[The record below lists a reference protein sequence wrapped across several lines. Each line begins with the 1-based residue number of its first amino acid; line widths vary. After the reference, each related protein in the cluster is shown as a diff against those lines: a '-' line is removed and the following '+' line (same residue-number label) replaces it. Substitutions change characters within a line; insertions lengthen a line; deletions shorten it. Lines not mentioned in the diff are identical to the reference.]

1 MLFGSQVR
9 AGVQMSAG
17 TASEERAFWN
27 EWNKTREA
35 TQGRVSREQQQVVLG
50 WLDALGRRD
59 LDLID
64 IGCGAGWLCEKL
76 TPYGRVVGTD
86 LSDEVLARMALRLPS
101 AKFVAGDFMQLDFGR
116 EAFDVAISLEVLS
129 HVPDQPAFM
138 AKVASLIRPGGSLM
152 MATQNRPVLMKNTVT
167 PAGPGQLRRWV
178 NQDEY
183 RQLLAAHFDIQELF
197 SITPKYNRGPLKL
210 VTSEKVH
217 EALRRVG
224 LGGPLNQMIR
234 AQEKAGMGWTLMAL
248 ARKR

>member
-1 MLFGSQVR
+1 
-9 AGVQMSAG
+9 MSAE

-27 EWNKTREA
+27 EWNKTREEK
-35 TQGRVSREQQQVVLG
+35 QGRVSREQQQAVLR

-59 LDLID
+59 LALID

-76 TPYGRVVGTD
+76 MPYGQVTGTD
-86 LSDEVLARMALRLPS
+86 LSDEVLARMALRLPN

-116 EAFDVAISLEVLS
+116 ASFDVAISLEVLS

-138 AKVASLIRPGGSLM
+138 AKIASLLKPGGHLM
-152 MATQNRPVLMKNTVT
+152 MATQNRTVLEKNTVT

-178 NQDEY
+178 DKDEY
-183 RQLLAAHFDIQELF
+183 HQLLEPHFDIQELF

-217 EALRRVG
+217 RVLRRVG
-224 LGGPLNQMIR
+224 LGGALDQMIR
-234 AQEKAGMGWTLMAL
+234 AQEKAWMGWTLMAL
-248 ARKR
+248 VRKR